1 MMSWSLTKST
11 KAYYQVKKGVKIF
24 TIRTGIFVAYIPVIV
39 DVRTY
44 QEKGVTKTYKKKWM
58 SLFLVMSKK
67 KSWLPSSGIEIFLWT
82 LYWKWRKHFYSLTR
96 YFVNT
101 YSSLI
106 YDSLSTLQQFLL
118 YKELSLHGLSF
129 NINE

>member
-24 TIRTGIFVAYIPVIV
+24 TIRMGIFIAYIPVIV
-39 DVRTY
+39 DVKRY

-58 SLFLVMSKK
+58 SLFLVMSKN
-67 KSWLPSSGIEIFLWT
+67 KSWLVSSGIEIFLWT

-96 YFVNT
+96 YYVNI
-101 YSSLI
+101 YKYLI
-106 YDSLSTLQQFLL
+106 YDSSQQFVF
-118 YKELSLHGLSF
+118 YKELYLHGLSF
-129 NINE
+129 IINE

>member
-39 DVRTY
+39 DVRRY
-44 QEKGVTKTYKKKWM
+44 QEKGVTKTYKKKRM
-58 SLFLVMSKK
+58 YLFLVMSKK
-67 KSWLPSSGIEIFLWT
+67 KSWLPSSGIETFLWT

-96 YFVNT
+96 YFLNT
-101 YSSLI
+101 YSSLM
-106 YDSLSTLQQFLL
+106 YDSLSTLKQFLL